1 MQEKL
6 PFLEYMR
13 DVYGREIFSSPE
25 EHPLKAYF
33 EEIHTCQKCELG
45 KTRNYFVFG
54 SGNPDAD
61 IMFVGEAPGEQ
72 EDKSGVPFVG
82 RAGKLLDKVLT
93 EVGISREDVFI
104 ANVLK
109 CRPPQNRD
117 PLPEEIALCENY
129 LHRQI
134 ELINPNVI
142 VALGRV
148 AANTL
153 LRESNALKD
162 MRGITYQYHDVDLRV
177 TYHPAAILRNMGM
190 YDLLKNDMNELVE
203 KYCKDVKPKV

>member
-6 PFLEYMR
+6 PFLEFMR
-13 DVYGREIFSSPE
+13 DVSGREIFSSSAD
-25 EHPLKAYF
+25 HPLKTYF

-54 SGNPDAD
+54 AGNPDAD
-61 IMFVGEAPGEQ
+61 ILFVGEAPGEQ

-82 RAGKLLDKVLT
+82 RAGKLLDKVLV
-93 EVGISREDVFI
+93 EVGISRKDVFI

-109 CRPPQNRD
+109 CRPPKNRD

-134 ELINPNVI
+134 ELIKPNVI
-142 VALGRV
+142 VALGRI

-153 LRESNALKD
+153 LRGSNALKD
-162 MRGITYQYHDVDLRV
+162 MRGITYTYHHTDLRV
-177 TYHPAAILRNMGM
+177 TYHPAAILRNMSR
-190 YDLLKNDMNELVE
+190 YDILKDDMEKIVE
-203 KYCKDVKPKV
+203 KYS

>member
-13 DVYGREIFSSPE
+13 DVYGREIFSSPKK
-25 EHPLKAYF
+25 HPLEDYY

-54 SGNPDAD
+54 AGNPDAD

-72 EDKSGVPFVG
+72 EDKTGVPFVG
-82 RAGKLLDKVLT
+82 RAGKLLDRVLQ
-93 EVGISREDVFI
+93 EVGLSREDIFI
-104 ANVLK
+104 GNVLK
-109 CRPPQNRD
+109 CRPPKNRD

-134 ELINPNVI
+134 ELIKPKVI
-142 VALGRV
+142 VALGRIS
-148 AANTL
+148 ANTL

-190 YDLLKNDMNELVE
+190 YDLLKGDMQEIVE
-203 KYCKDVKPKV
+203 KYCKT

>member
-13 DVYGREIFSSPE
+13 DVYGREIFSSPK

-45 KTRNYFVFG
+45 KTRNHFVFG
-54 SGNPDAD
+54 GGNPDAD

-72 EDKSGVPFVG
+72 EDKTGIPFVG
-82 RAGKLLDKVLT
+82 RAGKLLDRILE
-93 EVGISREDVFI
+93 EVGISRQDVFI

-117 PLPEEIALCENY
+117 PFPEEIALCENY

-134 ELINPNVI
+134 ELIKPNVI

-162 MRGITYQYHDVDLRV
+162 MRGITYNYHNTDLRV

-190 YDLLKNDMNELVE
+190 YGLLKGDMQELVE
-203 KYCKDVKPKV
+203 KYKT

>member
-13 DVYGREIFSSPE
+13 DVSGREIFSSQK
-25 EHPLKAYF
+25 EHPLIAYF

-45 KTRNYFVFG
+45 KTRTRFVFG
-54 SGNPDAD
+54 GGNPNAD
-61 IMFVGEAPGEQ
+61 ILFVGEAPGEQ
-72 EDKSGVPFVG
+72 EDKTGVPFVG
-82 RAGKLLDKVLT
+82 RAGKLLDKILV

-109 CRPPQNRD
+109 CRPPKNRD
-117 PLPEEIALCENY
+117 PLPEEIVLCENY

-134 ELINPNVI
+134 ELIKPNVI
-142 VALGRV
+142 VALGRI

-162 MRGITYQYHDVDLRV
+162 MRGITYSYHNTDLRV
-177 TYHPAAILRNMGM
+177 VYHPAAILRNMSR
-190 YDLLKNDMNELVE
+190 YDLLKGDMEEIVE
-203 KYCKDVKPKV
+203 KYGR

>member
-13 DVYGREIFSSPE
+13 DVYGREIFSSQK
-25 EHPLKAYF
+25 EHPLIAYF

-45 KTRNYFVFG
+45 KTRNRFVFG
-54 SGNPDAD
+54 GGNPDAN
-61 IMFVGEAPGEQ
+61 ILFVGEAPGEQ
-72 EDKSGVPFVG
+72 EDKTGIPFVG
-82 RAGKLLDKVLT
+82 RAGKLLDKVLL

-109 CRPPQNRD
+109 CRPPKNRD

-134 ELINPNVI
+134 ELIKPNVI

-162 MRGITYQYHDVDLRV
+162 MRGITYSYHNTDLRV
-177 TYHPAAILRNMGM
+177 TYHPAAILRNMSR
-190 YDLLKNDMNELVE
+190 YDILKGDIQELVE
-203 KYCKDVKPKV
+203 KYCKR

>member
-1 MQEKL
+1 MQEKI

-13 DVYGREIFSSPE
+13 DVYGREIFSSPKK
-25 EHPLKAYF
+25 HPLMDYYD
-33 EEIHTCQKCELG
+33 EINTCMKCELG
-45 KTRNYFVFG
+45 KTRQHFVFG
-54 SGNPDAD
+54 AGNPNAN

-72 EDKSGVPFVG
+72 EDKTGVPFVG
-82 RAGKLLDKVLT
+82 RAGKLLDRVLE
-93 EVGISREDVFI
+93 EVGLSRQDTFI

-117 PLPEEIALCENY
+117 PLPEEIALCEHY

-134 ELINPNVI
+134 ELIKPNVI
-142 VALGRV
+142 VALGRI

-153 LRESNALKD
+153 LRESFALKD
-162 MRGITYQYHDVDLRV
+162 MRGTIFSYHHTDLRV

-190 YDLLKNDMNELVE
+190 YDLLKNDMQEIVE
-203 KYCKDVKPKV
+203 KYAS

>member
-13 DVYGREIFSSPE
+13 DVYGHEIFSTTQK
-25 EHPLKAYF
+25 HPLTDYF

-54 SGNPDAD
+54 AGNPDAN

-72 EDKSGVPFVG
+72 EDKSGIPFVG
-82 RAGKLLDKVLT
+82 RAGKLLDRILE
-93 EVGISREDVFI
+93 EVGISRQDVFI

-109 CRPPQNRD
+109 CRPPKNRD
-117 PLPEEIALCENY
+117 PLPEEIRLCENY
-129 LHRQI
+129 LHHQI
-134 ELINPNVI
+134 ELIQPNVI

-162 MRGITYQYHDVDLRV
+162 MRGIIYNYHKTDLRV

-190 YDLLKNDMNELVE
+190 YDLLKGDMQEIVE
-203 KYCKDVKPKV
+203 KYLNS

>member
-13 DVYGREIFSSPE
+13 DVYGREIIASE
-25 EHPLKAYF
+25 KRHPLEDYL
-33 EEIHTCQKCELG
+33 EEIYTCQQCELG
-45 KTRNYFVFG
+45 KTRNHFVFG
-54 SGNPDAD
+54 AGNPNAN

-72 EDKSGVPFVG
+72 EDKTGIPFVG
-82 RAGKLLDKVLT
+82 RAGKLLDRVL
-93 EVGISREDVFI
+93 EEIGLSRQDVFI

-109 CRPPQNRD
+109 CRPPKNRD
-117 PLPEEIALCENY
+117 PLPEEIALCEHY

-142 VALGRV
+142 IALGRIS
-148 AANTL
+148 ANTL

-162 MRGITYQYHDVDLRV
+162 MRGTTYKYHHTDLRV

-190 YDLLKNDMNELVE
+190 YGLLHDDLEE
-203 KYCKDVKPKV
+203 IVKTYN

>member
-1 MQEKL
+1 MQEKI

-13 DVYGREIFSSPE
+13 DVYGREIFSKAKK
-25 EHPLKAYF
+25 HPLEAYY

-45 KTRNYFVFG
+45 KTRNHFVFG
-54 SGNPDAD
+54 AGNPDAD

-72 EDKSGVPFVG
+72 EDKTGVPFVG
-82 RAGKLLDKVLT
+82 RAGKLLDRVLN
-93 EVGISREDVFI
+93 EVGLSREDIFI
-104 ANVLK
+104 GNVLK

-129 LHRQI
+129 LHKQI
-134 ELINPNVI
+134 ELIKPNVI
-142 VALGRV
+142 VALGRI

-153 LRESNALKD
+153 LRQQNALKD
-162 MRGITYQYHDVDLRV
+162 MRGTTYNYHNTDLRV

-190 YDLLKNDMNELVE
+190 YDLLKHDMLDIFE
-203 KYCKDVKPKV
+203 KYGK

>member
-13 DVYGREIFSSPE
+13 DVYGREIFSSPKK
-25 EHPLKAYF
+25 HPLEDYY
-33 EEIHTCQKCELG
+33 EEIHTCKKCALG
-45 KTRNYFVFG
+45 ETRNYFVFG
-54 SGNPDAD
+54 AGNPNAD

-72 EDKSGVPFVG
+72 EDKTGMPFIG
-82 RAGKLLDKVLT
+82 RAGKLLDRVLG
-93 EVGISREDVFI
+93 EIGLSRQDVFI

-109 CRPPQNRD
+109 CRPPKNRD

-134 ELINPNVI
+134 ELIKPNVI
-142 VALGRV
+142 VALGRI

-162 MRGITYQYHDVDLRV
+162 MRGITYQYHEVDLRV

-190 YDLLKNDMNELVE
+190 YNLLKGDMEEIVQ
-203 KYCKDVKPKV
+203 KYC

>member
-13 DVYGREIFSSPE
+13 DVYGREIIASE
-25 EHPLKAYF
+25 KKHPLEDYF
-33 EEIHTCQKCELG
+33 EEIYTCQKCELG
-45 KTRNYFVFG
+45 KTRMHFVFG
-54 SGNPDAD
+54 AGNPNAN

-72 EDKSGVPFVG
+72 EDKTGMPFVG
-82 RAGKLLDKVLT
+82 RAGKLLDKILQ
-93 EVGISREDVFI
+93 EIGLSRQDVFI

-109 CRPPQNRD
+109 CRPPKNRD

-134 ELINPNVI
+134 ELIKPNVI
-142 VALGRV
+142 VALGRIS
-148 AANTL
+148 ANTL

-162 MRGITYQYHDVDLRV
+162 MRGITYKYHNTDLRV

-190 YDLLKNDMNELVE
+190 YGLLHNDLEEISK
-203 KYCKDVKPKV
+203 KYN

>member
-13 DVYGREIFSSPE
+13 DVYGREIFSSQK
-25 EHPLKAYF
+25 EHPLIAYF

-45 KTRNYFVFG
+45 KTRNHFVFG
-54 SGNPDAD
+54 GGNPDAN
-61 IMFVGEAPGEQ
+61 ILFVGEAPGEQ
-72 EDKSGVPFVG
+72 EDKTGVPFVG
-82 RAGKLLDKVLT
+82 RAGKLLDRVLE
-93 EVGISREDVFI
+93 EVGISRQDVFI

-109 CRPPQNRD
+109 CRPPKNRD

-134 ELINPNVI
+134 EIIKPNVI
-142 VALGRV
+142 VALGRIS
-148 AANTL
+148 ANTL
-153 LRESNALKD
+153 LRASNALKN
-162 MRGITYQYHDVDLRV
+162 MRGITYKYHDTDLRV

-190 YDLLKNDMNELVE
+190 YDLLKNDMQEIAE
-203 KYCKDVKPKV
+203 KYRN

>member
-13 DVYGREIFSSPE
+13 DVYGNEILSSPHP
-25 EHPLKAYF
+25 HPLEKYF
-33 EEIHTCQKCELG
+33 YEISDCQKCELG
-45 KTRNYFVFG
+45 KTRQHFVFG
-54 SGNPDAD
+54 AGYLDAN

-72 EDKSGVPFVG
+72 EDKLGLPFVG
-82 RAGKLLDKVLT
+82 RSGKLLDKVLE
-93 EVGISREDVFI
+93 EVGITRKDIFI

-109 CRPPQNRD
+109 CRPPKNRD

-129 LHRQI
+129 LHKQI
-134 ELINPNVI
+134 EIIQPQVI

-153 LRESNALKD
+153 LRAKNALKD
-162 MRGITYQYHDVDLRV
+162 MRGITYNYHNTNLRV

-190 YDLLKNDMNELVE
+190 YDLLKSDLAEIVE
-203 KYCKDVKPKV
+203 KYR

>member
-13 DVYGREIFSSPE
+13 DVYGKEIISSPDK
-25 EHPLKAYF
+25 HPLEDYF
-33 EEIHTCQKCELG
+33 YEISQCEKCDLS
-45 KTRNYFVFG
+45 TSRQHFVFG
-54 SGNPDAD
+54 AGNPDAN

-72 EDKSGVPFVG
+72 EDKMGVPFVG
-82 RAGKLLDKVLT
+82 RSGKLLDKVLT
-93 EVGISREDVFI
+93 EVGLSRQDIFI

-109 CRPPQNRD
+109 CRPPKNRD

-129 LHRQI
+129 LHKQI
-134 ELINPNVI
+134 EIIKPNVI
-142 VALGRV
+142 IALGRV

-153 LRESNALKD
+153 LRAKNALKD
-162 MRGITYQYHDVDLRV
+162 MRGITYHYHNTSLRV

-190 YDLLKNDMNELVE
+190 YSIFKIDLEEIVK
-203 KYCKDVKPKV
+203 KYQ

>member
-13 DVYGREIFSSPE
+13 DVYGREIFSSPK

-45 KTRNYFVFG
+45 KTRNHFVFG
-54 SGNPDAD
+54 GGNPDAD

-72 EDKSGVPFVG
+72 EDKTGIPFVG
-82 RAGKLLDKVLT
+82 RAGKLLDRILE
-93 EVGISREDVFI
+93 EVGISRQDVFI

-117 PLPEEIALCENY
+117 PFPEEIALCENY

-134 ELINPNVI
+134 ELIKPNVI

-153 LRESNALKD
+153 LRESNALKN
-162 MRGITYQYHDVDLRV
+162 MRGITYSYQNTDLRV

-190 YDLLKNDMNELVE
+190 YGLLKGDMQELVE
-203 KYCKDVKPKV
+203 KYRS

>member
-13 DVYGREIFSSPE
+13 DVYGRQIFSSPQK
-25 EHPLKAYF
+25 HPLWDYY
-33 EEIHTCQKCELG
+33 EEISSCLKCELG
-45 KTRNYFVFG
+45 NTRNNFVFG
-54 SGNPDAD
+54 AGNPDAD

-72 EDKSGVPFVG
+72 EDKLGIPFIG
-82 RAGKLLDKVLT
+82 RAGKLLDRVLD
-93 EVGISREDVFI
+93 EVGLSRKDVFI

-109 CRPPQNRD
+109 CRPPKNRD

-142 VALGRV
+142 VALGRIS
-148 AANTL
+148 ANTL
-153 LRESNALKD
+153 LRQQNALKD
-162 MRGITYQYHDVDLRV
+162 MRGITYNYHNTDLRV

-190 YDLLKNDMNELVE
+190 YDLLKGDMREIVG
-203 KYCKDVKPKV
+203 KYAK